1 MARRDHD
8 TGPNGI
14 TVDDLIDEL
23 FPVVD
28 NLLQRIEGDEFT
40 TNDFVELLLATP
52 EGAAAYEQALFH
64 WGESERHS
72 KLVIHG
78 QAIPGALRRS
88 THVEWTGYA
97 HGENDEFGV
106 PAWWRLT
113 DGQSSAWS
121 VDGEQA
127 EK

>member
-1 MARRDHD
+1 MTHHDHD

-23 FPVVD
+23 FPIVD
-28 NLLQRIEGDEFT
+28 SLLQRIEGDEFT
-40 TNDFVELLLATP
+40 TNDFVELLLSTP
-52 EGAAAYEQALFH
+52 EGATAYHQALVH

-88 THVEWTGYA
+88 RYVDWTGFA
-97 HGENDEFGV
+97 HGASDEFGV

-113 DGQSSAWS
+113 SPGPLDEESIGPT
-121 VDGEQA
+121 
-127 EK
+127 